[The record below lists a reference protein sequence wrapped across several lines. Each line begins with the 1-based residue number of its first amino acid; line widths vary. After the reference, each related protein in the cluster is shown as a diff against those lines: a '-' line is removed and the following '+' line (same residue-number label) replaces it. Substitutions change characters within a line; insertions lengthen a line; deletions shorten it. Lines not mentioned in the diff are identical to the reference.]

1 MKMVWLLVFLIMAC
15 RPSNQIGELVGVINE
30 RPLEGTNWLLIEL
43 NGKEISTVEY
53 KRPVSVF
60 YQKEGNKVNGFA
72 GCNSFTGS
80 YKQEG
85 SKVICTPL
93 ASTKMFCQETMELE
107 TSFLQL
113 LQTEHTIKMEG
124 AHMTFKKKSNVVARF
139 LPEVKTGN

>member
-1 MKMVWLLVFLIMAC
+1 MVGLLVFLIMAC

-60 YQKEGNKVNGFA
+60 YQKEGNKVNGFT

-80 YKQEG
+80 YKLDG
-85 SKVICTPL
+85 PKIVCTPL

-113 LQTEHTIKMEG
+113 LQTEHTFKMDG
-124 AHMTFKKKSNVVARF
+124 SHMIFKNKSNVVARF

>member
-1 MKMVWLLVFLIMAC
+1 MKIVWLFVFLIMAC

-43 NGKEISTVEY
+43 NGKEISTVD

-60 YQKEGNKVNGFA
+60 YLKEGSKVNGFA
-72 GCNSFTGS
+72 GCNSFTGG

-85 SKVICTPL
+85 SKIVCTPL

-107 TSFLQL
+107 TNFLQL
-113 LQTEHTIKMEG
+113 LQSEHTYKMEG
-124 AHMTFKKKSNVVARF
+124 SHMIFKDKGEVVARF